1 MKMYKIFVG
10 CFQIGTEEL
19 TAEEVKKMNNSG
31 IVIIPVEK

>member
-10 CFQIGTEEL
+10 GFQIGTEEL